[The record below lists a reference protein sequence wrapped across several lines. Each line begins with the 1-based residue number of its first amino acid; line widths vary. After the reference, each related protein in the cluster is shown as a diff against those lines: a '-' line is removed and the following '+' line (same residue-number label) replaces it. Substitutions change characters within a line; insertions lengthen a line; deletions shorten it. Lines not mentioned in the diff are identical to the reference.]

1 MTKKERIPAMNYTD
15 CSLKEFIE
23 RLGSGDPTPGGGGAS
38 AMAGALGIA
47 LGSMVAHLTVGRKK
61 YADVWDEMQSVIDEA
76 KVLQAELLELIN
88 KDAEMF
94 EPLSKA
100 YSLPK
105 TTPEEI
111 ETREAVMKTVLID
124 ACLVPLEIMRKCCR
138 CLELIETVSVK
149 GSVAAISDAGDAAAF
164 CKASLQGAALNVFIN
179 TKLMKDREKAA
190 EFDSMADTMLET
202 YLQKADHIYDTVCAK
217 LRQR

>member
-1 MTKKERIPAMNYTD
+1 MKDYTD
-15 CSLKEFIE
+15 CSLNEFIQ

-61 YADVWDEMQSVIDEA
+61 YADVWDEMQGVIDEA
-76 KVLQAELLELIN
+76 KVLQKELLELIN

-105 TTPEEI
+105 STPEEI
-111 ETREAVMKTVLID
+111 EAREAVMKTALRD
-124 ACLVPLEIMRKCCR
+124 ACQVPLEIMEKMCR
-138 CLELIETVSVK
+138 SLELIEIVSIK
-149 GSVAAISDAGDAAAF
+149 GSVAAVSDAGDAAAF

-179 TKLMKDREKAA
+179 TKLMKDREMA
-190 EFDSMADTMLET
+190 EEYDRRADSMLET
-202 YLQKADHIYDTVCAK
+202 YGPVADRIYENVCAK
-217 LRQR
+217 LRQRRG

>member
-1 MTKKERIPAMNYTD
+1 MKDYTD
-15 CSLKEFIE
+15 CSLNEFIQ

-61 YADVWDEMQSVIDEA
+61 YADVWDEMQGVIDEA
-76 KVLQAELLELIN
+76 KVLQKELLELIN

-105 TTPEEI
+105 STPEEI
-111 ETREAVMKTVLID
+111 EARETVMKTALRD
-124 ACLVPLEIMRKCCR
+124 ACQVPLEIMEKMCR
-138 CLELIETVSVK
+138 SLELIEIVSIK
-149 GSVAAISDAGDAAAF
+149 GSVAAVSDAGDAAAF

-179 TKLMKDREKAA
+179 TKLMKDREMA
-190 EFDSMADTMLET
+190 EEYDRRADSMLET
-202 YLQKADHIYDTVCAK
+202 YGPVADRIYENVCAK
-217 LRQR
+217 LRQRRG